1 MELLAGIVGALMILI
16 VLFDAF
22 ETVILPR
29 RITQQFRLAR
39 IFYRATWT
47 PYAAIAR
54 RVRSVERRDNFLAF
68 YGPLSLLLLVA
79 LWAVVLIFG
88 FALLQWSLRAKLQS
102 PDMVV
107 DFFTYLYLSGT
118 TFFTLGYGDVT
129 PLTGWGRAAAVVE
142 AGTGFAF
149 LALVIGYL
157 PALNSAF
164 SSREVHVSLL
174 DERAGSPPTALE
186 LIRRHY
192 QGDELVGIDLVMH
205 DWERWT
211 AELLESHLSYPVLGY
226 FRSQHDNQSWVA
238 ALTMIL
244 DASALVLVG
253 MNDSSTRQAQL
264 TFAMAR
270 HAAVDLTQVLGT
282 KPLVPNPQRVTHEDL
297 ELIRATLKAVNIRL
311 REGEE
316 ADNRLADLRKMYEP
330 FVNALSHHLLM
341 PLPPWI
347 PPAGVPD
354 SWQTS
359 PWDEV
364 VSGEHVG
371 IVN

>member
-1 MELLAGIVGALMILI
+1 MELLVGIVGALMILV
-16 VLFDAF
+16 VLLDAF
-22 ETVILPR
+22 ETVVLPR
-29 RITQQFRLAR
+29 RIKQQFRLAR

-47 PYAAIAR
+47 PYAGIAR
-54 RVRSVERRDNFLAF
+54 RVRSVERRDDFLAF
-68 YGPLSLLLLVA
+68 YGPLSLILLVA
-79 LWAVVLIFG
+79 LWAIVLTFG
-88 FALLQWSLRAKLQS
+88 FALLQWSLHSQLDA
-102 PDMVV
+102 PDITV
-107 DFFTYLYLSGT
+107 DFYTYLYLSGT

-157 PALNSAF
+157 PALNGAF
-164 SSREVHVSLL
+164 SEREVHVSLL

-186 LIRRHY
+186 LLRRHY
-192 QGDELVGIDLVMH
+192 QGDELAGIDLIMH

-253 MNDSSTRQAQL
+253 MNNSSTRQAQL

-282 KPLVPNPQRVTHEDL
+282 KPLAHDPARLTDEDL
-297 ELIRATLKAVNIRL
+297 KLIRTTLKAVNIDL
-311 REGEE
+311 VEGED
-316 ADNRLADLRKMYEP
+316 ADRRLADLREMYEP

-359 PWDEV
+359 PWEKA
-364 VSGEHVG
+364 
-371 IVN
+371 